1 MLLGKTG
8 TLGSISGMRKGDS
21 CEKDNEAQL
30 RRHAEIIFRDKMD
43 LKIKTEIE
51 KG

>member
-1 MLLGKTG
+1 
-8 TLGSISGMRKGDS
+8 MRKGDS
-21 CEKDNEAQL
+21 REKDNEAQP
-30 RRHAEIIFRDKMD
+30 RRQAEIIFRSKMD

>member
-1 MLLGKTG
+1 MK
-8 TLGSISGMRKGDS
+8 KGDS
-21 CEKDNEAQL
+21 REKDNEAQL
-30 RRHAEIIFRDKMD
+30 WRHAEIIFRSKMD